1 MDNLIY
7 LFWGYTIFWVAIFIY
22 AWSLLKKS
30 RELRRDIESF
40 RDSIFMGTKGS
51 DE

>member
-7 LFWGYTIFWVAIFIY
+7 LFWAYTIFWVAIFIY
-22 AWSLLKKS
+22 VWSLLKKS

-40 RDSIFMGTKGS
+40 RGSIFMGTKRS

>member
-1 MDNLIY
+1 MDNLTY

-40 RDSIFMGTKGS
+40 RDSIFMGTKRS

>member
-7 LFWGYTIFWVAIFIY
+7 LFWGYTIFWIALFIY
-22 AWSLLKKS
+22 VWSLLKKS
-30 RELRRDIESF
+30 KELRREIEAF
-40 RDSIFMGTKGS
+40 RGSLFMGSKRV